1 MTLFALSGILI
12 AISSLLFG
20 IFVFSEDKKN
30 KSYQFWLVF
39 NLAVAAWG
47 IGAYKIGI
55 TPESEKEVALSL
67 WRLTHIG
74 IILIPIFFTKF
85 IHTWLNIKRK
95 LYTDLLYI
103 FAFFFSVIN
112 LYDLYVAETGLFI
125 INVRWVFDS
134 FYYDS
139 PPGSLY
145 LLFTVIWVFIVL
157 YAHYELFK
165 AYKKIKD
172 REKKLQIK
180 YFIIAFIVAYA
191 GGATSYLPVFG
202 IDFYPYFNFTIPIY
216 TAVMS
221 YAILKLHFLNVK
233 IIVVQLL
240 TFGVWIAMSV
250 QFFLVD
256 TLQAKL
262 MQGLLLV
269 FVLIFGIL
277 IIRSVQKEVAQREE
291 IQKLANTLREA
302 NARLKEL
309 DKMKS
314 EFVSFATHQIR
325 APITAIKG
333 YTSLILE
340 GSYGD
345 VSSDMKEAV
354 HRIHKSSN
362 SLAIVVED
370 YLNISRIEMGKMKYD
385 FKVLDFGKLVLEV
398 VKELTPSIK
407 KDKLELLI
415 NIETGKEYEAKID
428 KEKMKQVITNIIDNA
443 IKYTEKGSIEV
454 SVYKNKRSDK
464 LIAKISDTGVG
475 IKKATIPK
483 LFKKFSRAKDA
494 NETNIHGTGLGL
506 FIAKTMTEAHKGGGI
521 RVESEGNGKG
531 SQFYV
536 EIDAVK

>member
-1 MTLFALSGILI
+1 MTLFALSGLLI
-12 AISSLLFG
+12 MISSLLFG
-20 IFVFSEDKKN
+20 IFVFSEDKRN

-39 NLAVAAWG
+39 NLAVATWG
-47 IGAYKIGI
+47 IGAYKIGV
-55 TPESEKEVALSL
+55 TSAGEGEVAISL

-85 IHTWLNIKRK
+85 IHAWLGIKRVGYSYF
-95 LYTDLLYI
+95 LYAFGAI
-103 FAFFFSVIN
+103 FSIIN
-112 LYDLYVAETGLFI
+112 LYDLFVSQTGLFI
-125 INVRWVFDS
+125 IDVRWVFDS

-145 LLFTVIWVFIVL
+145 LIFTLIWVFIVL

-165 AYKKIKD
+165 AHKKTRGIK
-172 REKKLQIK
+172 RLQIK

-202 IDFYPYFNFTIPIY
+202 IDFYPYFNFAIPIY

-240 TFGVWIAMSV
+240 TFGVWVATAV
-250 QFFLVD
+250 QFFLVE
-256 TLQAKL
+256 TLQDKII
-262 MQGLLLV
+262 QGLLLI
-269 FVLIFGIL
+269 FVLVFGML
-277 IIRSVQKEVAQREE
+277 IIKNIQKEIEQREE
-291 IQKLANTLREA
+291 IEKLAKTLREA
-302 NARLKEL
+302 NARLREL
-309 DKMKS
+309 DRMKS

-340 GSYGD
+340 GSYGEI
-345 VSSDMKEAV
+345 SSDVKEAI

-370 YLNISRIEMGKMKYD
+370 YLDISRIEMGKMKYD
-385 FKVLDFGKLVLEV
+385 FKVVDFGKLVLEV

-415 NIETGKEYEAKID
+415 NIDKGKEYEAKID

-443 IKYTEKGSIEV
+443 IKYTEKGSIEI
-454 SVYKNKRSDK
+454 SVYKDKQKDK
-464 LIAKISDTGVG
+464 LVAKISDTGVG

-506 FIAKTMTEAHKGGGI
+506 YIAKVMTEAHKGGKI
-521 RVESEGNGKG
+521 RVESEGDKKG

-536 EIDAVK
+536 EVDGVK